1 MKFIHLADLH
11 LGRRVCGFSLIEEKD
26 QKHILDNIAEIIEE
40 ENPRFMII
48 AGDVYDKLSPPVE
61 AVTLLDEF
69 LTELSCKGLE
79 TFIIAGNHDSPERI
93 AFGASLMNKSG
104 IHFSPIYNGRAERFT
119 VADEYGEVNIY
130 LLPYLRTAEARRF
143 FPDEEIPDTAAAV
156 STAIKA
162 MNIDT
167 SRRNII
173 VSHQFV
179 DGGEQSDS
187 ERGAVGG
194 TDGVPAEV
202 YKDFDYAALGH
213 LHKPQAMKS
222 ERIRY
227 GGTPLK
233 YSVSEADQKKCLTVC
248 ELGEKGT
255 PVKVTLREL
264 SPLRDM
270 RVIEGSFNEI
280 MSVSSDDFVEVH
292 LTDTGR
298 VPDAQKRLRAQY
310 PHIMS
315 VRYINEQERAPIEIN
330 EESAART
337 ASPLEL
343 FEGFFAEANG
353 KNMTEEQRGYMRG
366 MIEKIWG

>member
-1 MKFIHLADLH
+1 MKFIHLSDLH
-11 LGRRVCGFSLIEEKD
+11 LGRRVCGFSLIED
-26 QKHILDNIAEIIEE
+26 QKHILDSITEMIAEEK
-40 ENPRFMII
+40 PDFVVI

-69 LTELSCKGLE
+69 LTELSDRGVE

-93 AFGASLMNKSG
+93 AFGASLMNRSG

-119 VADEYGEVNIY
+119 VTDEFGEADIF
-130 LLPYLRTAEARRF
+130 LLPYLRAAEARRF

-156 STAIKA
+156 RTAIKA
-162 MNIDT
+162 MEIDT

-179 DGGEQSDS
+179 EGGETSDS

-194 TDGVPAEV
+194 TDGVPADV
-202 YKDFDYAALGH
+202 YGDFDYAALGH
-213 LHKPQAMKS
+213 LHKPQAMTDD
-222 ERIRY
+222 RIRY

-233 YSVSEADQKKCLTVC
+233 YSISEAEQKKCLTVC
-248 ELGEKGT
+248 EIGEKGT
-255 PVKVTLREL
+255 PVKITLREL

-270 RVIEGSFNEI
+270 RVIEGGFDEI
-280 MSVSSDDFVEVH
+280 MSDSSDDLVEIH
-292 LTDTGR
+292 LTDAER

-310 PHIMS
+310 PFVMS
-315 VRYINEQERAPIEIN
+315 VKYVNEQERAPIEIS
-330 EESAART
+330 EESAVRT
-337 ASPLEL
+337 VSPFEL

-353 KNMTEEQRGYMRG
+353 RKMTDEQREYMRE
-366 MIEKIWG
+366 IVEKIWG

>member
-1 MKFIHLADLH
+1 MKFIHLSDLH
-11 LGRRVCGFSLIEEKD
+11 LGRRICGFSLIED
-26 QKHILDNIAEIIEE
+26 QKYILGRITDMIGEE
-40 ENPRFMII
+40 KPDFVII
-48 AGDVYDKLSPPVE
+48 AGDVYDKLSPPAE

-69 LTELSCKGLE
+69 LTELSRRGLE

-119 VADEYGEVNIY
+119 VTDEYGEADIY
-130 LLPYLRTAEARRF
+130 LLPFLRAAEARRF

-156 STAIKA
+156 RAAIKA
-162 MNIDT
+162 MDIDD

-179 DGGEQSDS
+179 EGGETSDS

-194 TDGVPAEV
+194 TDGVPSDV
-202 YKDFDYAALGH
+202 YKDFDYAAMGH
-213 LHKPQAMKS
+213 LHKPQAMGGN
-222 ERIRY
+222 IRY

-233 YSVSEADQKKCLTVC
+233 YSISEADHKQCLTVC
-248 ELGEKGT
+248 ELGEKGS

-270 RVIEGSFNEI
+270 RVIEGSFGEI
-280 MSVSSDDFVEVH
+280 MSESSEDFVQVL
-292 LTDTGR
+292 LTDTER

-310 PHIMS
+310 PYIMS
-315 VRYINEQERAPIEIN
+315 VKYINEQERTAIEIS
-330 EESAART
+330 EESAVHT
-337 ASPLEL
+337 VSPFEL

-353 KNMTEEQRGYMRG
+353 KRMTGEQSEYMRG
-366 MIEKIWG
+366 LIDKIWR

>member
-11 LGRRVCGFSLIEEKD
+11 LGRRICGFSMIEDQRYILSQITEMISEEKPD
-26 QKHILDNIAEIIEE
+26 
-40 ENPRFMII
+40 FVII

-61 AVTLLDEF
+61 AVTLLDDL
-69 LTELSCKGLE
+69 LTDFSHRGIE

-93 AFGASLMNKSG
+93 AFGSELMNKSG

-119 VADEYGEVNIY
+119 VTDEHGEADIY
-130 LLPYLRTAEARRF
+130 LLPYLRAAEARRF
-143 FPDEEIPDTAAAV
+143 FPDEDITDSAAAV
-156 STAIKA
+156 RAAVKA
-162 MNIDT
+162 MDIDL

-179 DGGEQSDS
+179 EGGETSDS

-213 LHKPQAMKS
+213 LHKPQAMTRDS
-222 ERIRY
+222 IRY

-233 YSVSEADQKKCLTVC
+233 YSISEADQRKGLTVC
-248 ELGEKGT
+248 EMGGKGE

-264 SPLRDM
+264 KPLRDM
-270 RVIEGSFNEI
+270 RVIEGSFEDIINE
-280 MSVSSDDFVEVH
+280 SSDDFVLIQ
-292 LTDTGR
+292 LTDTER
-298 VPDAQKRLRAQY
+298 VPDAQKKLRVVY
-310 PHIMS
+310 PHILG
-315 VRYINEQERAPIEIN
+315 VKYINELERAPIEIG
-330 EESAART
+330 EETAAAET
-337 ASPLEL
+337 SPFEL

-353 KNMTEEQRGYMRG
+353 KQMTEQQREYMLE
-366 MIEKIWG
+366 MIEKIWN